1 MRKNK
6 TLIETKVL
14 LAKAEDKQ
22 LKKIAKADGKSKTSF
37 CTYEIRKIIAKR
49 VLAVR
54 QRG

>member
-22 LKKIAKADGKSKTSF
+22 LKKIA
-37 CTYEIRKIIAKR
+37 RLIIFKN
-49 VLAVR
+49 LNYIL
-54 QRG
+54 